1 MKRVFFLIV
10 ALLFCSDVK
19 SQLIIK
25 GKVLDKKTNEAIV
38 GASVIIPELKIG
50 TNTNEKGE
58 FSITNFPNRK
68 MMLQVRCVGYGSINV
83 DLEITHDMTSLELFL
98 PPQILEKDE
107 VVITG
112 SAFATNH
119 AQSSLSVDPIEKAQI
134 QNNSSSNITEALT
147 QIAGVSSIS
156 SGGGIAKPVIR
167 GLGYNRIVS
176 INEGIRQE
184 GQQWGDEHGLEID
197 QFSAERIE
205 VLKGPSSLLFG
216 SDAIGGVI
224 NLLEPFPAPLGTLKG
239 ELLSQY
245 QTNSKHYVVGAMA
258 EGNQNG
264 FVWRFRK
271 TNKNAAAFSTPNE
284 AIYNSAFNEDNAS
297 LMVGINKKWGYQHFH
312 FSSYQA
318 QFGMIEGE
326 RDSLGLFVT
335 SEGNSVSND
344 EALTRTIDLPF
355 QRVNHYK
362 VSSLGSY
369 FIGKGN
375 LRTVFGWQNN
385 QRKEYEDDASVPG
398 MFIDLKTVTG
408 DVKYYF
414 PQHNN
419 WDIVV
424 GVSGGAQQNNNK
436 GEEYLIPDFSS
447 TDFGIFSSI
456 KKVKN
461 KWSRNF
467 GLRYDW
473 KTISADSLSG
483 VFNSF
488 ERSFNAISGSFGFTY
503 EANERLHF
511 RWNAGRGFRVPNIS
525 ELSANGVHEGTF
537 RYEIG
542 NPDLKPETSWQ
553 FDAGLGY
560 ESEKI
565 GGEFSLFYNAFNQFI
580 YYRNSENQTMSVDD
594 VNYPVFRYV
603 QGDAL
608 FYGGEVSVDYH
619 ITEQIHFE
627 NKASYVWAINQ
638 ETELALPFIPPFHLN
653 SLLSYEF
660 IKKQNSNWK
669 SIKIKAQYDYFAKQ
683 NRIDQFETI
692 TEAYSLVG
700 GGFSA
705 RYQSKSTCVDFYL
718 IASNITNQVYFN
730 HLSRLKYVGI
740 AGMGRNLT
748 IGCSIPFGVLKNKSL

>member
-1 MKRVFFLIV
+1 MKRVFLFIV
-10 ALLFCSDVK
+10 ALLFCNDVK

-38 GASVIIPELKIG
+38 GASVIIPEFKIG
-50 TNTNEKGE
+50 TITNENGE
-58 FSITNFPNRK
+58 FKLTNFPQRK
-68 MMLQVRCVGYGSINV
+68 MLLQVRCVGYGSINV
-83 DLEITHDMTSLELFL
+83 DVELTRDILSIELLL

-119 AQSSLSVDPIEKAQI
+119 AQSSVSIDPIEKAQI
-134 QNNSSSNITEALT
+134 QNTSASNITEALT
-147 QIAGVSSIS
+147 QVAGVSSIS

-197 QFSAERIE
+197 QFSAERVE
-205 VLKGPSSLLFG
+205 VLKGPASLLFG
-216 SDAIGGVI
+216 SDAIGGVVNI
-224 NLLEPFPAPLGTLKG
+224 LEPFPAPLGTIKG
-239 ELLSQY
+239 ELISQY
-245 QTNSKHYVVGAMA
+245 QTNSKQYVVGAMA

-271 TNKNAAAFSTPNE
+271 TNKNAAAYSTPDE
-284 AIYNSAFNEDNAS
+284 VIYNSAFNEDNAS
-297 LMVGINKKWGYQHFH
+297 LMLGINKKWGYQHFH
-312 FSSYQA
+312 VNSYQA

-326 RDSLGLFVT
+326 RDSLGLFIT

-344 EALTRTIDLPF
+344 EALTRTMDLPF

-414 PQHNN
+414 PQNN
-419 WDIVV
+419 DWDIVV
-424 GVSGGAQQNNNK
+424 GLSGGIQQNNNK
-436 GEEYLIPDFSS
+436 GEEYLIPDYSS
-447 TDFGIFSSI
+447 TDIGVFSSV

-473 KTISADSLSG
+473 KTISTDSLSG

-488 ERSFNAISGSFGFTY
+488 ERSFNAFSGSFGFTY
-503 EANERLHF
+503 EATERLHF

-537 RYEIG
+537 RYEVG

-565 GGEFSLFYNAFNQFI
+565 GGEFALFYNAFNQFI
-580 YYRNSENQTMSVDD
+580 YYRNSENQTMSVDN

-608 FYGGEVSVDYH
+608 FYGG
-619 ITEQIHFE
+619 
-627 NKASYVWAINQ
+627 
-638 ETELALPFIPPFHLN
+638 
-653 SLLSYEF
+653 
-660 IKKQNSNWK
+660 
-669 SIKIKAQYDYFAKQ
+669 
-683 NRIDQFETI
+683 
-692 TEAYSLVG
+692 
-700 GGFSA
+700 
-705 RYQSKSTCVDFYL
+705 
-718 IASNITNQVYFN
+718 
-730 HLSRLKYVGI
+730 
-740 AGMGRNLT
+740 
-748 IGCSIPFGVLKNKSL
+748 

>member
-224 NLLEPFPAPLGTLKG
+224 NILEPFPAPLGTVKG

-245 QTNSKHYVVGAMA
+245 QTNSKQYVVGAMA

-271 TNKNAAAFSTPNE
+271 TNKNAAAYSTPNE

-297 LMVGINKKWGYQHFH
+297 LMLGINKKWGYQHFH

-344 EALTRTIDLPF
+344 EVLTRTIDLPF

-692 TEAYSLVG
+692 TEAYSLFG

>member
-83 DLEITHDMTSLELFL
+83 DLEIIHDMTSLELFL

-224 NLLEPFPAPLGTLKG
+224 NILEPFPAPLGTVKG

-245 QTNSKHYVVGAMA
+245 QTNSKQYVVGAMA

-271 TNKNAAAFSTPNE
+271 TNKNAAAYSTPNE

-297 LMVGINKKWGYQHFH
+297 LMLGINKKWGYQHFH

-424 GVSGGAQQNNNK
+424 GISGGAQQNNNK

-456 KKVKN
+456 KKVKD

-542 NPDLKPETSWQ
+542 NSDLKPETSWQ

-638 ETELALPFIPPFHLN
+638 ETELELPFIPPFHLN

>member
-1 MKRVFFLIV
+1 MKRAFFLIV
-10 ALLFCSDVK
+10 AVLFCSDVK

-25 GKVLDKKTNEAIV
+25 GRVLDKKTNEAIV

-58 FSITNFPNRK
+58 FSLTNFPNRK
-68 MMLQVRCVGYGSINV
+68 MILQVRCVGYGSINV
-83 DLEITHDMTSLELFL
+83 DLDIIHDITSLELFL

-224 NLLEPFPAPLGTLKG
+224 NILEPFPAPLGTVKG

-245 QTNSKHYVVGAMA
+245 QTNSKQYVVGAMV

-264 FVWRFRK
+264 FVWRIRK
-271 TNKNAAAFSTPNE
+271 TNKNAAAYSTPNE

-297 LMVGINKKWGYQHFH
+297 LMLGINKKWGYQHFH

-326 RDSLGLFVT
+326 RDSMGLFVT
-335 SEGNSVSND
+335 SEGNSVSNE
-344 EALTRTIDLPF
+344 EALTRTIDLPL

-385 QRKEYEDDASVPG
+385 QRKEYEDDAFIPG
-398 MFIDLKTVTG
+398 LFIDLKTVTG

-424 GVSGGAQQNNNK
+424 GVSGGAQQNNK

-456 KKVKN
+456 KKVKD

-483 VFNSF
+483 VFNFF

-503 EANERLHF
+503 EPNERLHF

-638 ETELALPFIPPFHLN
+638 KTELALPFIPPFHLN

-660 IKKQNSNWK
+660 IKKQNGNWK

-692 TEAYSLVG
+692 TKAYSLVG

-740 AGMGRNLT
+740 AGMGRNLI

>member
-1 MKRVFFLIV
+1 MKRIFFFIV
-10 ALLFCSDVK
+10 AILICSDAK
-19 SQLIIK
+19 SQLILK
-25 GKVLDKKTNEAIV
+25 GKVLDKNTKEAIE

-50 TNTNEKGE
+50 AITNEKGE
-58 FSITNFPNRK
+58 FRLTNFPDRK
-68 MMLQVRCVGYGSINV
+68 MMLQVRMFGYGSITNY
-83 DLEITHDMTSLELFL
+83 LELTTEITSVELFL
-98 PPQILEKDE
+98 SPQVLEKDE

-119 AQSSLSVDPIEKAQI
+119 AQSSLSVDPIEKSQI
-134 QNNSSSNITEALT
+134 QNTAATNITEALT
-147 QIAGVSSIS
+147 QVAGVSSIS

-167 GLGYNRIVS
+167 GLGYNHIVS
-176 INEGIRQE
+176 INEGVRQE

-197 QFSAERIE
+197 QFSADRIE

-224 NLLEPFPAPLGTLKG
+224 NILEPFPAPLGTIKG
-239 ELLSQY
+239 ELISQY
-245 QTNSKHYVVGAMA
+245 QSNNKLYVAGVMA

-264 FVWRFRK
+264 LVWRIRK
-271 TNKNAAAFSTPNE
+271 TYKNAAAYSTPTE
-284 AIYNSAFNEDNAS
+284 VIYNSAFNEDNS
-297 LMVGINKKWGYQHFH
+297 SIMVGINKKWGYQHFH

-326 RDSLGLFVT
+326 RDSNGLFLNHD
-335 SEGNSVSND
+335 GNSVFNGD
-344 EALTRTIDLPF
+344 ALTRNIDLSF

-362 VSSLGSY
+362 ISSLGSY

-385 QRKEYEDDASVPG
+385 QRKEYEDDSSAPG
-398 MFIDLKTVTG
+398 MFIDLKTITG
-408 DVKYYF
+408 DAKYYF
-414 PQHNN
+414 PQQNN

-424 GVSGGAQQNNNK
+424 GISGGMQQNNNR
-436 GEEYLIPDFSS
+436 GEEYLIPDYSS
-447 TDFGIFSSI
+447 TDVGIFSSI

-473 KTISADSLSG
+473 KTISVDSLSG
-483 VFNSF
+483 VFDLF
-488 ERSFNAISGSFGFTY
+488 EKSFNAMSGSMGFTY
-503 EANERLHF
+503 EASDRLHF

-565 GGEFSLFYNAFNQFI
+565 GGEISLFYNSFNQFI
-580 YYRNSENQTMSVDD
+580 YYRNSNNQTIVVDD
-594 VNYPVFRYV
+594 EIYPVFNYV

-608 FYGGEVSVDYH
+608 LYGGELSVDYH
-619 ITEQIHFE
+619 LTNQVHFE
-627 NKASYVWAINQ
+627 NKASYVWAVNQ
-638 ETELALPFIPPFHLN
+638 KTNLALPFIPPFHLN
-653 SLLSYEF
+653 SVLSYEF
-660 IKKQNSNWK
+660 IKKQNLKLK
-669 SIKIKAQYDYFAKQ
+669 SLKIKAQFEYFAKQ

-692 TEAYSLVG
+692 TDAYWIWG
-700 GGFSA
+700 GGLST
-705 RYQSKSTCVDFYL
+705 RYESKNFCFDIFV
-718 IASNITNQVYFN
+718 IANNITNEVYFN

-740 AGMGRNLT
+740 LGMSRNLT

>member
-1 MKRVFFLIV
+1 MRRIFFFIAV
-10 ALLFCSDVK
+10 ILFCSDVK
-19 SQLIIK
+19 AQLILK
-25 GKVLDKKTNEAIV
+25 GKVLDKKTNEVIE
-38 GASVIIPELKIG
+38 GASVIIPEFKIG
-50 TNTNEKGE
+50 TITNEKGE
-58 FSITNFPNRK
+58 FRISNFPNRK
-68 MMLQVRCVGYGSINV
+68 LKLQVRMAGYGSIAV
-83 DLEITHDMTSLELFL
+83 DVEIVNDITSLELFL
-98 PPQILEKDE
+98 SPYILDMDE
-107 VVITG
+107 VIITG
-112 SAFATNH
+112 SSFATNH
-119 AQSSLSVDPIEKAQI
+119 AQSSLVVEPIEKSQI
-134 QNNSSSNITEALT
+134 QNTAATNITDALT
-147 QIAGVSSIS
+147 QVAGVSSIS

-176 INEGIRQE
+176 INEGVRQE

-205 VLKGPSSLLFG
+205 VLKGPASLLYG

-224 NLLEPFPAPLGTLKG
+224 NILEPFPAPQGTING
-239 ELLSQY
+239 EFVSQY
-245 QTNSKHYVVGAMA
+245 QSNNKQYVIGAMA

-264 FVWRFRK
+264 LVWRIRK
-271 TNKNAAAFSTPNE
+271 TNKNAAAYSTPSE
-284 AIYNSAFNEDNAS
+284 VIYNSAFNEDNAS
-297 LMVGINKKWGYQHFH
+297 MMVGVNKKWGYQHFH

-326 RDSLGLFVT
+326 RDSLGSFIT
-335 SEGNSVSND
+335 HDGNSISNAD
-344 EALTRTIDLPF
+344 ALTRTIDLPF

-362 VSSLGSY
+362 ISTLGSY
-369 FIGKGN
+369 FLRKGN

-385 QRKEYEDDASVPG
+385 QRQEYEDNAFVPG

-408 DVKYYF
+408 DAKYYF
-414 PQHNN
+414 PEHDNLE
-419 WDIVV
+419 IVV
-424 GVSGGAQQNNNK
+424 GLSGGMQQNNNR
-436 GEEYLIPDFSS
+436 GEEYLIPDY
-447 TDFGIFSSI
+447 TANELGIFSSL

-467 GLRYDW
+467 GLRSDW
-473 KTISADSLSG
+473 KSINVDSLSG

-488 ERSFNAISGSFGFTY
+488 ERSFNAISGSLGFTY
-503 EANERLHF
+503 DATDKLHF

-560 ESEKI
+560 ESDKV
-565 GGEFSLFYNAFNQFI
+565 GGEFSLFYNAFNKFI
-580 YYRNSENQTMSVDD
+580 YYRNVQNQTQEVD
-594 VNYPVFRYV
+594 NQFYPVFKYV

-608 FYGGEVSVDYH
+608 FYGGELSFDYH
-619 ITEQIHFE
+619 PINQVHFG
-627 NKASYVWAINQ
+627 NKISYVWAVNQ
-638 ETELALPFIPPFHLN
+638 ETDLALPFIPPFHLN
-653 SLLSYEF
+653 TVLSYEF
-660 IKKQNSNWK
+660 IKSKNKNWK
-669 SIKIKAQYDYFAKQ
+669 SLKVNAQYDYFAKQ
-683 NRIDQFETI
+683 NRIDQFETM
-692 TEAYSLVG
+692 TNAYSLLG

-705 RYQSKSTCVDFYL
+705 KYESKSVCVDFYL
-718 IASNITNQVYFN
+718 IANNITNEVYYN

>member
-1 MKRVFFLIV
+1 MKRVFLFIV
-10 ALLFCSDVK
+10 ALLFCNDVK

-38 GASVIIPELKIG
+38 GASVIIPEFKIG
-50 TNTNEKGE
+50 TITNENGE
-58 FSITNFPNRK
+58 FKLTNFPQRK
-68 MMLQVRCVGYGSINV
+68 MLLQVRCVGYGSINV
-83 DLEITHDMTSLELFL
+83 DVELTRDILSIELLL

-119 AQSSLSVDPIEKAQI
+119 AQSSVSIDPIEKAQI
-134 QNNSSSNITEALT
+134 QNTSASNITEALT
-147 QIAGVSSIS
+147 QVAGVSSIS

-197 QFSAERIE
+197 QFSAERVEI
-205 VLKGPSSLLFG
+205 LKGPASLLFG
-216 SDAIGGVI
+216 SDAIGGVVNI
-224 NLLEPFPAPLGTLKG
+224 LEPFPAPLGTIKG
-239 ELLSQY
+239 ELISQY
-245 QTNSKHYVVGAMA
+245 QTNSKQYVVGAMA

-271 TNKNAAAFSTPNE
+271 TNKNAAAYSTPNE
-284 AIYNSAFNEDNAS
+284 VIYNSAFNEDNAS
-297 LMVGINKKWGYQHFH
+297 LMLGINKKWGYQHFH
-312 FSSYQA
+312 VSSYQA

-326 RDSLGLFVT
+326 RDSLGLFIT

-385 QRKEYEDDASVPG
+385 QRKEYEDDASAPG

-414 PQHNN
+414 PQNN
-419 WDIVV
+419 DWDIVV
-424 GVSGGAQQNNNK
+424 GLSGGMQQNNNK
-436 GEEYLIPDFSS
+436 GQEYLIPDYSS
-447 TDFGIFSSI
+447 TDVGVFSSV

-461 KWSRNF
+461 KWSRNL

-473 KTISADSLSG
+473 KTISTDSLSG

-488 ERSFNAISGSFGFTY
+488 ERSFNAFSGSFGFTY
-503 EANERLHF
+503 EATERLHF

-537 RYEIG
+537 RYEVG

-580 YYRNSENQTMSVDD
+580 YYRNSENQTMSVDN
-594 VNYPVFRYV
+594 VNYPLFRYV

-619 ITEQIHFE
+619 ITEQVHFE

-653 SLLSYEF
+653 SVLCYEF
-660 IKKQNSNWK
+660 IKKQNGNWK

-683 NRIDQFETI
+683 NRIDQFESI
-692 TEAYSLVG
+692 TEAYSLFG
-700 GGFSA
+700 GGLSA
-705 RYQSKSTCVDFYL
+705 RYQSKNTCVDFYV
-718 IASNITNQVYFN
+718 IASNITNEVYYN

-740 AGMGRNLT
+740 AGIGRNLT
-748 IGCSIPFGVLKNKSL
+748 IGCSIPFGILKNKSL

>member
-58 FSITNFPNRK
+58 FSLTNFPNRK

-112 SAFATNH
+112 SAFAINH

-224 NLLEPFPAPLGTLKG
+224 NILEPFPAPLGTIKG

-245 QTNSKHYVVGAMA
+245 QTNSKQYVVGAMA

-271 TNKNAAAFSTPNE
+271 TNKNAAAYSTPNE

-344 EALTRTIDLPF
+344 EVLTRTIDLPF

-375 LRTVFGWQNN
+375 LKTVFGWQNN

>member
-58 FSITNFPNRK
+58 FSLTNFPNRK

-112 SAFATNH
+112 SAFAINH

-224 NLLEPFPAPLGTLKG
+224 NILEPFPAPLGTVKG

-245 QTNSKHYVVGAMA
+245 QTNSKQYVVGAMA

-271 TNKNAAAFSTPNE
+271 TNKNAAAYSTPNE

-326 RDSLGLFVT
+326 RDSLGLFIT

-375 LRTVFGWQNN
+375 LKTVFGWQNN

-638 ETELALPFIPPFHLN
+638 ETALALPFIPPFHLN

>member
-1 MKRVFFLIV
+1 MKRIFFII
-10 ALLFCSDVK
+10 AAILLCSDAK
-19 SQLIIK
+19 SQLILK
-25 GKVLDKKTNEAIV
+25 GKVFDKKTKEAIL

-50 TNTNEKGE
+50 TITNEKGE
-58 FSITNFPNRK
+58 FRLTNFPNRK
-68 MMLQVRCVGYGSINV
+68 MMLQVRMVGYGT
-83 DLEITHDMTSLELFL
+83 ITVYVEMVTETTSLELFL

-119 AQSSLSVDPIEKAQI
+119 SQSSLSVDPIEKSQI
-134 QNNSSSNITEALT
+134 QNTSSSNITEALT
-147 QIAGVSSIS
+147 QVAGVSSIS
-156 SGGGIAKPVIR
+156 TGGGIAKPVIR

-176 INEGIRQE
+176 INEGVRQE

-197 QFSAERIE
+197 QFSADRVE
-205 VLKGPSSLLFG
+205 VLKGPASLLFG

-224 NLLEPFPAPLGTLKG
+224 NILEPFPAPLGTIKG
-239 ELLSQY
+239 ELISQY
-245 QTNSKHYVVGAMA
+245 QSNNKMYVVGAMA

-264 FVWRFRK
+264 IVWRVRK
-271 TNKNAAAFSTPNE
+271 TNKNAAAYSTPDE
-284 AIYNSAFNEDNAS
+284 VVYNSAFNEDNAS
-297 LMVGINKKWGYQHFH
+297 VMLGVNKKWGYQHFH

-326 RDSLGLFVT
+326 RDSTGLFIT
-335 SEGNSVSND
+335 PEGNSVTNAD
-344 EALTRTIDLPF
+344 ALTRTIGLPF

-385 QRKEYEDDASVPG
+385 QRKEYEDDSSTPG
-398 MFIDLKTVTG
+398 MFIDLKTITG
-408 DVKYYF
+408 DAKYYF
-414 PQHNN
+414 PQQNN

-424 GVSGGAQQNNNK
+424 GISGGMQQNKNR
-436 GEEYLIPDFSS
+436 GEEYLIPDYSS
-447 TDFGIFSSI
+447 TDVGIFSSI
-456 KKVKN
+456 KKVKD

-488 ERSFNAISGSFGFTY
+488 DKSFNAISGSLGFTY
-503 EANERLHF
+503 EATDKLHF

-553 FDAGLGY
+553 FDVGLGY
-560 ESEKI
+560 ESEKV
-565 GGEFSLFYNAFNQFI
+565 GGEISLFYNSFNQFI
-580 YYRNSENQTMSVDD
+580 YYRNSNNQTIVVDD
-594 VNYPVFRYV
+594 EIYPVFNYV

-608 FYGGEVSVDYH
+608 LYGGEISVDYH
-619 ITEQIHFE
+619 LTEKIHFE
-627 NKASYVWAINQ
+627 NKASYVWAVNQ
-638 ETELALPFIPPFHLN
+638 ETDLALPFIPPFQFN
-653 SLLSYEF
+653 TVLSYEF
-660 IKKQNSNWK
+660 IKKQNRNWK
-669 SIKIKAQYDYFAKQ
+669 SLKVKAQFDYFAKQ
-683 NRIDQFETI
+683 SRIDQFETI
-692 TEAYSLVG
+692 TDAYTLLG

-705 RYQSKSTCVDFYL
+705 RYESKVICLDFYL
-718 IASNITNQVYFN
+718 IANNITNEIYFN

-740 AGMGRNLT
+740 NGMGRNLT
-748 IGCSIPFGVLKNKSL
+748 IGCSIPFDVLKNKSL

>member
-1 MKRVFFLIV
+1 MKRAFFLIV
-10 ALLFCSDVK
+10 AVLFCSDVK

-25 GKVLDKKTNEAIV
+25 GRVLDKKTNEAIV

-58 FSITNFPNRK
+58 FSLTNFPNRK
-68 MMLQVRCVGYGSINV
+68 MILQVRCVGYGSINV
-83 DLEITHDMTSLELFL
+83 DLDITHDITSLELFL

-224 NLLEPFPAPLGTLKG
+224 NILEPFPAPLGTVKG

-245 QTNSKHYVVGAMA
+245 QTNSKQYVVGAMV

-264 FVWRFRK
+264 FVWRIRK
-271 TNKNAAAFSTPNE
+271 TNKNAAAYSTPNE

-297 LMVGINKKWGYQHFH
+297 LMLGINKKWGYQHFH

-326 RDSLGLFVT
+326 RDSMGLFVT
-335 SEGNSVSND
+335 SEGNSVSNE
-344 EALTRTIDLPF
+344 EALTRTIDLPL

-385 QRKEYEDDASVPG
+385 QRKEYEDDAFIPG
-398 MFIDLKTVTG
+398 LFIDLKTVTG

-456 KKVKN
+456 KKVKD

-483 VFNSF
+483 VFNFF

-503 EANERLHF
+503 EPNERLHF

-638 ETELALPFIPPFHLN
+638 KTELALPFIPPFHLN
-653 SLLSYEF
+653 SLISYEF
-660 IKKQNSNWK
+660 IKKQNGNWK

-692 TEAYSLVG
+692 TKAYSLVG

-740 AGMGRNLT
+740 AGMGRNLI

>member
-1 MKRVFFLIV
+1 MKRAFFLIV
-10 ALLFCSDVK
+10 AVLFCSDVK

-25 GKVLDKKTNEAIV
+25 GRVLDKKTNEAIV

-58 FSITNFPNRK
+58 FSLTNFPNRK
-68 MMLQVRCVGYGSINV
+68 MILQVRCVGYGSINV
-83 DLEITHDMTSLELFL
+83 DLDITHDITSLELFL

-224 NLLEPFPAPLGTLKG
+224 NILEPFPAPLGTVKG

-245 QTNSKHYVVGAMA
+245 QTNSKQYVVGAMV

-264 FVWRFRK
+264 FVWRIRK
-271 TNKNAAAFSTPNE
+271 TNKNAAAYSTPNE

-297 LMVGINKKWGYQHFH
+297 LMLGINKKWGYQHFH

-326 RDSLGLFVT
+326 RDSMGLFVT
-335 SEGNSVSND
+335 SEGNSVSNE
-344 EALTRTIDLPF
+344 EALTRTIDLPL

-385 QRKEYEDDASVPG
+385 QRKEYEDDAFIPG
-398 MFIDLKTVTG
+398 LFIDLKTVTG

-456 KKVKN
+456 KKVKD

-483 VFNSF
+483 VFNFF

-503 EANERLHF
+503 EPNERLHF

-638 ETELALPFIPPFHLN
+638 KTELALPFIPPFHLN

-660 IKKQNSNWK
+660 IKKQNGNWK

-692 TEAYSLVG
+692 TKAYSLVG

-740 AGMGRNLT
+740 AGMGRNLI

>member
-1 MKRVFFLIV
+1 MKRVFLFIV
-10 ALLFCSDVK
+10 ALLFCNDVK

-38 GASVIIPELKIG
+38 GASVIIPEFKIG
-50 TNTNEKGE
+50 TITNENGE
-58 FSITNFPNRK
+58 FKLTNFPQRK
-68 MMLQVRCVGYGSINV
+68 MLLQVRCVGYGSINV
-83 DLEITHDMTSLELFL
+83 DVELTRDILSIELLL

-119 AQSSLSVDPIEKAQI
+119 AQSSVSIDPIEKAQI
-134 QNNSSSNITEALT
+134 QNTSASNITEALT
-147 QIAGVSSIS
+147 QVAGVSSIS

-197 QFSAERIE
+197 QFSAERVEI
-205 VLKGPSSLLFG
+205 LKGPASLLFG
-216 SDAIGGVI
+216 SDAIGGVVNI
-224 NLLEPFPAPLGTLKG
+224 LEPFPAPLGTIKG
-239 ELLSQY
+239 ELISQY
-245 QTNSKHYVVGAMA
+245 QTNSKQYVVGAMA

-271 TNKNAAAFSTPNE
+271 TNKNAAAYSTPNE
-284 AIYNSAFNEDNAS
+284 VIYNSAFNEDNAS
-297 LMVGINKKWGYQHFH
+297 LMLGINKKWGYQHFH
-312 FSSYQA
+312 VSSYQA

-326 RDSLGLFVT
+326 RDSLGLFIT

-385 QRKEYEDDASVPG
+385 QRKEYEDDASAPG

-414 PQHNN
+414 PQNN
-419 WDIVV
+419 DWDIVV
-424 GVSGGAQQNNNK
+424 GLSGGMQQNNNK
-436 GEEYLIPDFSS
+436 GQEYLIPDYSS
-447 TDFGIFSSI
+447 TDVGVFSSV

-461 KWSRNF
+461 KWSRNL

-473 KTISADSLSG
+473 KTISTDSLSG

-488 ERSFNAISGSFGFTY
+488 ERSFNAFSGSFGFTY
-503 EANERLHF
+503 EATERLHF

-537 RYEIG
+537 RYEVG

-580 YYRNSENQTMSVDD
+580 YYRNSENQTMSVDN
-594 VNYPVFRYV
+594 VNYPLFRYV

-619 ITEQIHFE
+619 ITEQVHFE

-638 ETELALPFIPPFHLN
+638 ETELALPYIPPFHLN
-653 SLLSYEF
+653 SVLCYEF
-660 IKKQNSNWK
+660 IKKQNGNWK

-683 NRIDQFETI
+683 NRIDQFESI
-692 TEAYSLVG
+692 TEAYSLFG
-700 GGFSA
+700 GGLSA
-705 RYQSKSTCVDFYL
+705 RYQSKNTCVDFYV
-718 IASNITNQVYFN
+718 IASNITNEVYYN

-748 IGCSIPFGVLKNKSL
+748 IGCSIPFGILKNKSL

>member
-1 MKRVFFLIV
+1 M
-10 ALLFCSDVK
+10 
-19 SQLIIK
+19 
-25 GKVLDKKTNEAIV
+25 
-38 GASVIIPELKIG
+38 
-50 TNTNEKGE
+50 
-58 FSITNFPNRK
+58 
-68 MMLQVRCVGYGSINV
+68 
-83 DLEITHDMTSLELFL
+83 
-98 PPQILEKDE
+98 
-107 VVITG
+107 
-112 SAFATNH
+112 
-119 AQSSLSVDPIEKAQI
+119 
-134 QNNSSSNITEALT
+134 
-147 QIAGVSSIS
+147 
-156 SGGGIAKPVIR
+156 
-167 GLGYNRIVS
+167 
-176 INEGIRQE
+176 
-184 GQQWGDEHGLEID
+184 
-197 QFSAERIE
+197 
-205 VLKGPSSLLFG
+205 FG

-224 NLLEPFPAPLGTLKG
+224 NILEPFPAPLGTVKG

-245 QTNSKHYVVGAMA
+245 QTNSKQYVVGAMV

-264 FVWRFRK
+264 FVWRIRK
-271 TNKNAAAFSTPNE
+271 TNKNAAAYSTPNE

-297 LMVGINKKWGYQHFH
+297 LMLGINKKWGYQHFH

-326 RDSLGLFVT
+326 RDSMGLFVT
-335 SEGNSVSND
+335 SEGNSVSNE
-344 EALTRTIDLPF
+344 EALTRTIDLPL

-385 QRKEYEDDASVPG
+385 QRKEYEDDAFIPG
-398 MFIDLKTVTG
+398 LFIDLKTVTG

-456 KKVKN
+456 KKVKD

-483 VFNSF
+483 VFNFF

-503 EANERLHF
+503 EPNERLHF

-638 ETELALPFIPPFHLN
+638 KTELALPFIPPFHLN
-653 SLLSYEF
+653 SLISYEF
-660 IKKQNSNWK
+660 IKKQNGNWK

-692 TEAYSLVG
+692 TKAYSLVG

-740 AGMGRNLT
+740 AGMGRNLI